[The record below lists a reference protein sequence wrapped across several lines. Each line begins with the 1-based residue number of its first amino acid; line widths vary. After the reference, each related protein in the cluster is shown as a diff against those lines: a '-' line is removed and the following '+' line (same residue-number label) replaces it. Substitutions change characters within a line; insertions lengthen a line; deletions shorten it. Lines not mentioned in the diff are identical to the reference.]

1 MRYPLCVLCA
11 ISMVMLTQNSCA
23 PEANWPQGTSTLFAS
38 PSDTPVPE
46 AIATAVRWWTTREP
60 TALSRGPVPVSLAP
74 SLDAAKAPLA
84 DLLPSCDVIAT
95 DEPNALRIRAVR
107 MHHASAQVDIDAPH
121 PGRGRQLIT
130 IDMKKYL
137 LTPWEVT
144 GANWWRF
151 NGKQLERITSEAV
164 AANKAAAE
172 VSPEA
177 ASEPTSPTGSPTV
190 DPKETAAATDGQ

>member
-1 MRYPLCVLCA
+1 
-11 ISMVMLTQNSCA
+11 MVMLTQNSCA

-84 DLLPSCDVIAT
+84 DLLPSCDVIT
-95 DEPNALRIRAVR
+95 TNEPNALRILAVR

-177 ASEPTSPTGSPTV
+177 AIEPTSPTGSPTV